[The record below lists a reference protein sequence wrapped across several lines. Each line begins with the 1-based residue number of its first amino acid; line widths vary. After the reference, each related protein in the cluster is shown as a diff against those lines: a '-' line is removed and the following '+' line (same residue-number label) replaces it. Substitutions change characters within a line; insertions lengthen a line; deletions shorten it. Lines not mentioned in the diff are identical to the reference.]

1 MGPIVVIGGAAVD
14 RKYRVLGDVVLGS
27 SNPVAGEATWGGVAR
42 NVAENLA
49 HLGAAPRLLSVV
61 GEDAAGKD
69 LLAAAS
75 RAGIDISLCQVLPG
89 RATATYVAV
98 LSAAGDLVLG
108 LADMALFDA
117 LQPAWLAAAWPALS
131 TAQWLFAECNLP
143 AQTVGWLAR
152 RCREEG
158 KWLAVDAVSVAKSAR
173 LPANLQGI
181 SLLFLNLDQARAL
194 TGLAGSGRHEQ
205 TLMIAALRHRG
216 VAAVMLTSGGGG
228 VLVGAGDTVTHVPA
242 VPVAVVDVTGAGDS
256 MIAGA
261 LWQLSCQAAPDLVAA
276 CRTGVQ
282 LASRTIGSS
291 ASVYTGGPDAIAGS
305 YRDAP

>member
-1 MGPIVVIGGAAVD
+1 
-14 RKYRVLGDVVLGS
+14 
-27 SNPVAGEATWGGVAR
+27 
-42 NVAENLA
+42 VAENLA

-242 VPVAVVDVTGAGDS
+242 VPVAVVDVTGACNWR
-256 MIAGA
+256 AA
-261 LWQLSCQAAPDLVAA
+261 RLAAPPASILAGRMPSPAVTVMHRRNLGFFRRFAFCVLPSRILVSFTHCFSVQRTSFQLPHTSSQCVGMIRISGWRRCNSQMAA
-276 CRTGVQ
+276 N
-282 LASRTIGSS
+282 
-291 ASVYTGGPDAIAGS
+291 DAQ
-305 YRDAP
+305 